1 MAYDLEIDGDVRIDL
16 ATIQGWRGFREWAS
30 RSEKMTDFLRDNR
43 TEDTTAL
50 TDALEE
56 LIEVDP
62 PNDDVLG
69 IASALI
75 EGCQMG
81 SVVEVT
87 DGLGPDDGED
97 GEWWVN
103 GKLVSNTELEEIDGD
118 TE

>member
-1 MAYDLEIDGDVRIDL
+1 MAYDLTIDGDVRIDL

-30 RSEKMTDFLRDNR
+30 RSEKLTDFLETNQ
-43 TEDTTAL
+43 TNDTAAL

-56 LIEVDP
+56 LIAEDE

-97 GEWWVN
+97 DEWWVN
-103 GKLVSNTELEEIDGD
+103 GKLVASSELRELDDAE
-118 TE
+118 